1 MTQEQTTPKDR
12 DALVTAL
19 LSVGGA
25 WARYGLSVGRSA
37 LETSARTLETTAA
50 ALGEMAE
57 RIEKRTQ
64 PEELQAMDV
73 PSKSDAVKR
82 A

>member
-64 PEELQAMDV
+64 PELQAMDV

>member
-1 MTQEQTTPKDR
+1 MVRER
-12 DALVTAL
+12 VAG
-19 LSVGGA
+19 SNGF
-25 WARYGLSVGRSA
+25 
-37 LETSARTLETTAA
+37 ETTAA

>member
-1 MTQEQTTPKDR
+1 MNEQQTTPKDR

-50 ALGEMAE
+50 ALGDMAE
-57 RIEKRTQ
+57 RIEKRTRQ
-64 PEELQAMDV
+64 SEESSDV
-73 PSKSDAVKR
+73 PSQSDAVKP

>member
-1 MTQEQTTPKDR
+1 MTQEETTPKDR

-50 ALGEMAE
+50 ALGDMAE
-57 RIEKRTQ
+57 RIEKRTRQ
-64 PEELQAMDV
+64 SEEASDV
-73 PSKSDAVKR
+73 PSQSDAVKPV
-82 A
+82 